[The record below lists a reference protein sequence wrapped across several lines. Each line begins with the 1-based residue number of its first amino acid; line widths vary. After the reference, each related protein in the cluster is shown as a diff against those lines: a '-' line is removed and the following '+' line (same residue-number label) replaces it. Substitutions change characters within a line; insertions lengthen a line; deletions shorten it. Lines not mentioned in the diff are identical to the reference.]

1 MGLAEIRLP
10 GVVIAEMY
18 KALLVPVQH
27 QMQEPE
33 SKATAAIPALQ
44 YLGKNSKQV
53 AVLVHYPQQTYL
65 PEEQLVFLSSVLKA
79 CGLTTDDIAIVN
91 TAKQDVAFSALV
103 AQLHPLCI
111 LQFGTASPDF
121 LPPADYFTIDNTLG
135 TAVMRIPGLETLNQ
149 SDTESRLLKSRLW
162 LALKQLFRI

>member
-27 QMQEPE
+27 HMQEPE
-33 SKATAAIPALQ
+33 SEATMAAPLLQ

-53 AVLVHYPQQTYL
+53 AVIVHYPQEIYM
-65 PEEQLVFLSSVLKA
+65 PEDQLVFLSNVLKA
-79 CGLTTDDIAIVN
+79 CGLTTDDIAIIN
-91 TAKQDVAFSALV
+91 TAKQEVAFSALV
-103 AQLHPLCI
+103 TQLHPLCI

-121 LPPADYFTIDNTLG
+121 LPTAEYFTIDHTLG
-135 TAVMRIPGLETLNQ
+135 TAVMRIPGLEILNQ
-149 SDTESRLLKSRLW
+149 SDTESRLLKSKLW